1 MDPKLRVFCSYQGG
15 KQRIAREIVEH
26 LLNASRGK
34 DTRYYDLCC
43 GSGAI
48 SIELVNR
55 GISPSNIV
63 MLDHS
68 SWGNFWSS
76 IGAGTFDIEFF
87 SHLLSEIPE
96 DKRKVK
102 DHIKSI
108 AAADVGSHEAEIYT
122 ILQASSFGGK
132 QISYENGKW
141 KNAFFRDFWEPTP
154 TSTRRSP
161 ANPMQPSPEELGRR
175 VNLLYQRMRGVTC
188 FRDDIDSVSEMMIP
202 EDAIVYVDPP
212 YQATTGYAFNFEIDK
227 FVTSFKEKRSNT
239 LFVSEGAP
247 LNSASIQL
255 QVGGPNGGISGR
267 RALKHQEWI
276 SRF

>member
-87 SHLLSEIPE
+87 SHLLSEIPD

-102 DHIKSI
+102 DHIRSI

-239 LFVSEGAP
+239 LFVSEGSP